1 VVATVVL
8 VHGLWL
14 TPRSW
19 ELWAERYARQGH
31 RVLTPAY
38 PGLEGEVEALRD
50 DPTPLDALTPER
62 TLAHLASIVAGLDR
76 PIVIGHSFGGV
87 LVRSLRGLF
96 AAGVALHALPAA
108 GGGRAGSV
116 PLSPQQF
123 HYALANAM
131 DADESA
137 RLHARYAI
145 PAPASW
151 AWDSPPGDGL
161 LEVAGDE
168 DNLVAP
174 ARGAVVFPGR
184 CHFTLVQD
192 GWEDVAD
199 RVLEWALR
207 R

>member
-1 VVATVVL
+1 MATIVL

-19 ELWAERYARQGH
+19 EGWIRRYEDQGH
-31 RVLTPAY
+31 HVLAPAY
-38 PGLEGEVEALRD
+38 PGLEREVEALCA
-50 DPTPLDALTPER
+50 DPAPITALTPER
-62 TLAHLASIVAGLDR
+62 TLAHLAGVLAGLDR

-87 LVRSLRGLF
+87 LVRSLRGLY
-96 AAGVALHALPAA
+96 AAGVALHALPGA
-108 GGGRAGSV
+108 GGGSPDSV
-116 PLSPQQF
+116 PLTPEQF

-145 PAPASW
+145 PAPGAW

-168 DNLVAP
+168 DNLAAP
-174 ARGAVVFPGR
+174 APGATIFPGR
-184 CHFTLVQD
+184 CHLTLVQD
-192 GWEDVAD
+192 GWEEIAD
-199 RVLEWALR
+199 HVLDWALR